1 MRHRIVRHRLGRWV
15 DPASAFAALHRDSP
29 QAFWLDSGIEAS
41 EGVSYIGASA
51 TWVTASVAD
60 GAVTE
65 HPSAISVPGTI
76 FDFLRSRV
84 RVAPGSDGLPLGWVG
99 WFGYELRAQ
108 TMAAPGGT
116 AGAVRQSRHSDAA
129 LLDVDRIIAFDHA
142 RGTVELIAIG
152 ARWTPEIAGWR
163 DETER
168 RLAAIGPDG
177 DIRTA
182 VSTRVGEAR
191 VGEARAGEPT
201 LGEPPVARWRNGD
214 DAYAKQIE
222 ACQAAIRDGEAY
234 QLCLTSEA
242 SVATHP
248 HPLDAYLAVRST
260 SPTHHGGFVR
270 VDDVTLISASPEQF
284 LTVRDGV
291 VESRP
296 IKGTRPRGETP
307 ADDRRLLHELESSGK
322 ERAENLMIVDL
333 MRNDIGRV
341 AEVGSV
347 TVPTLLAVETYA
359 HVHQLVSTVRGR
371 LATGKH
377 PVDAIVACFPAGSM
391 TGAPKSRA
399 VEVLDHLEQRA
410 RGIYSGAFGYVG
422 IDGTVDLA
430 MVIRSIVLD
439 ADGATIGAGG
449 GITALSDPVEEIA
462 EVRLKAAAL
471 LRALG
476 AVPPT
481 SV

>member
-1 MRHRIVRHRLGRWV
+1 MRHRIVRHRLGRWI
-15 DPASAFAALHRDSP
+15 DPASAFEALHRDSP

-41 EGVSYIGASA
+41 DGVSYIGASA
-51 TWVTASVAD
+51 AWVTASVAD
-60 GAVTE
+60 STVTE
-65 HPSAISVPGTI
+65 HPSALSVPGTI
-76 FDFLRSRV
+76 FDFLRGRI

-99 WFGYELRAQ
+99 WFGYELRTQ

-116 AGAVRQSRHSDAA
+116 AAAVRRSRHPDAA

-177 DIRTA
+177 GSRTTA
-182 VSTRVGEAR
+182 STRVGE
-191 VGEARAGEPT
+191 VRA
-201 LGEPPVARWRNGD
+201 GEPPVARWRNGD
-214 DAYAKQIE
+214 DAYAQQIE
-222 ACQAAIRDGEAY
+222 ACQVAIRDGEAY

-242 SVATHP
+242 SVVTHP

-270 VDDVTLISASPEQF
+270 VDGVTLISASPEQF

-307 ADDRRLLHELESSGK
+307 ADDRRLVHELESSGK

-371 LATGKH
+371 LASGKH

-422 IDGTVDLA
+422 VDGTVDLA

-449 GITALSDPVEEIA
+449 GITALSDPIEEIA

-476 AVPPT
+476 AVSPT